1 MSDSLPVVF
10 DVFDA
15 SKLAKNAIYW
25 PLLRRQLEGINLQ
38 CMKSASVGKSLL
50 MPRQRVQVWCFQLPL
65 RLPQCPKY
73 LTLYHRQ
80 PSLSYINLHLWWNFD
95 DGLDHNK
102 ILGKTFK
109 ATQNVF
115 HEKTGG
121 YAVWNENQLGP
132 FIITNIAESQTW
144 SSQFYVKNVP
154 LVGEK
159 NYRGCISQCV
169 VVLIQ
174 TTLWC
179 IIKRPLEL
187 TLCGITVRSQW
198 LMSFIIMHEIIMFVP
213 RYLIFGFR
221 DTKAMKEHCVRML
234 HIIMNVQLHP
244 FYTSVPQHEDVWMGS
259 LAGQDDQFCSS
270 YPTKVGICVLTWTT

>member
-50 MPRQRVQVWCFQLPL
+50 MPRQRVQVWCLQLPL

-80 PSLSYINLHLWWNFD
+80 PSVSYINLHLWWNFD

-115 HEKTGG
+115 HEKNWWLCCLKWKSAWPLH
-121 YAVWNENQLGP
+121 YNKYRWVSDL
-132 FIITNIAESQTW
+132 IITVLCQKCSAGGRPYSN
-144 SSQFYVKNVP
+144 
-154 LVGEK
+154 

-187 TLCGITVRSQW
+187 TLCEITVRSQW
-198 LMSFIIMHEIIMFVP
+198 LMSFIIMREIIMFVP
-213 RYLIFGFR
+213 IESDKTTSIY
-221 DTKAMKEHCVRML
+221 
-234 HIIMNVQLHP
+234 NVS
-244 FYTSVPQHEDVWMGS
+244 TR
-259 LAGQDDQFCSS
+259 
-270 YPTKVGICVLTWTT
+270 VLSKK